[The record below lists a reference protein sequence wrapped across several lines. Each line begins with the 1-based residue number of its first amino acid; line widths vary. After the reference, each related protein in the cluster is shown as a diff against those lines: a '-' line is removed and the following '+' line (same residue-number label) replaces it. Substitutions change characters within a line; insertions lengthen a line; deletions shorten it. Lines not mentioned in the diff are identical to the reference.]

1 MMLKLKFKILTLFI
15 CCALGLQAQT
25 NTYRY
30 KRDLKGINTT
40 WHSLTIPNEVFK
52 NAQSG
57 LADLRIYGFKGKD
70 TVEVPYILEQSA
82 DQVTDRE
89 ADFNIINQSSNADGF
104 FYTFQ
109 AANSASINQIKL
121 SFKQINFDWK
131 TKLEGSNDNKQWFTI
146 LKDYRIL
153 SIKNN
158 NTDYQFTQLDFT
170 TAKYTYFRLAI
181 KANEQP
187 QLSTAKILKTDT
199 LKGVYQNVAYKSY
212 QLLNDA
218 KTKQTIINVDLVQPS
233 HLSYLKINAQSDF
246 DFYRT
251 LKIEYATDSFKTDK
265 GIQYNYAPLYDGT
278 ISSLENPAF
287 NFASNFVSRLK
298 ITIENNDN
306 KPLRFA
312 SLVLKGPFYELIGRF
327 DDPSLTYAL
336 FYGNKE
342 ANPPV
347 YELKTFENK
356 IPMQINQLT
365 VGNEQ
370 NNPSFK
376 AKVKKAPLFENK
388 AWLWALMAV
397 IIALLGLFAF
407 KMLKS

>member
-1 MMLKLKFKILTLFI
+1 MMLKLKFKILTLLI
-15 CCALGLQAQT
+15 YCALGLQAQT
-25 NTYRY
+25 NPYRY
-30 KRDLKGINTT
+30 QRDLKGINNT
-40 WHSLTIPNEVFK
+40 WHSLAIPNQVFK
-52 NAQSG
+52 KTQSG
-57 LADLRIYGFKGKD
+57 LADLRIYGFKGKY

-89 ADFNIINQSSNADGF
+89 TDFNIINQSSNADGF

-109 AANSASINQIKL
+109 AANQASINQIKL
-121 SFKQINFDWK
+121 SFKQTNFDWK

-170 TAKYTYFRLAI
+170 TAKYTYFRLAV

-187 QLSTAKILKTDT
+187 QLIAAKILKTDT
-199 LKGVYQNVAYKSY
+199 LKGVYQKVAYKGY
-212 QLLNDA
+212 QMVNDA
-218 KTKQTIINVDLVQPS
+218 KTKQTIINVDLVNPS

-251 LKIEYATDSFKTDK
+251 LKIEYATDRFKTDK
-265 GIQYNYAPLYDGT
+265 GIQYNYAQLYDGT
-278 ISSLENPAF
+278 ISSLETPEF
-287 NFASNFVSRLK
+287 NFASNFVGRLK

-306 KPLRFA
+306 KPLRIS
-312 SLVLKGPFYELIGRF
+312 SLLLKGPVYELIGRF
-327 DDPSLTYAL
+327 DDPSFNYAL
-336 FYGNKE
+336 FYGNKD

-370 NNPSFK
+370 NNPGFK
-376 AKVKKAPLFENK
+376 VEVKKAPLFENK

-397 IIALLGLFAF
+397 IIGLLGYFAF